1 MAMFQRS
8 RALLA
13 IATALLMTAGAVE
26 ANADRLSLHNHRH
39 HAVKRIVVRTNV
51 RVDNRIAVNIGPRRH
66 RVHGANTYSGDV
78 AVYYRS
84 GVGAWSYGTVSART
98 SRLAF
103 HPNAKII
110 DLSGGKTGCSMEK
123 GVCVLRP

>member
-13 IATALLMTAGAVE
+13 IAAALLMTAGAVE
-26 ANADRLSLHNHRH
+26 ADAGAQGFHRNRH
-39 HAVKRIVVRTNV
+39 HTIKRISVRTNV
-51 RVDNRIAVNIGPRRH
+51 RVGNRITINIGPRRH
-66 RVHGANTYSGDV
+66 RVHGVNTYSGDV
-78 AVYYRS
+78 AVYYRR
-84 GVGAWSYGTVSART
+84 GVGEWSYGTVSVRT

-110 DLSGGKTGCSMEK
+110 DLGSGRNGCSMEK
-123 GVCVLRP
+123 GVCVIRP

>member
-1 MAMFQRS
+1 MFQRS

-13 IATALLMTAGAVE
+13 LAATLLMTVTAVE
-26 ANADRLSLHNHRH
+26 ANADRLGFHNHRH
-39 HAVKRIVVRTNV
+39 HAVKRVVVRTNV
-51 RVDNRIAVNIGPRRH
+51 RVDNRVIVNIGPRRH
-66 RVHGANTYSGDV
+66 RVHNANTYSGDV

-98 SRLAF
+98 SRLAL

-110 DLSGGKTGCSMEK
+110 DLSGGRNGCHTEK
-123 GVCVLRP
+123 GVCVIRP

>member
-13 IATALLMTAGAVE
+13 FATSLLMIATAVE
-26 ANADRLSLHNHRH
+26 ADARGFRHHRH
-39 HAVKRIVVRTNV
+39 DHQGFQRIKVRTKV
-51 RVDNRIAVNIGPRRH
+51 HVDNRVVVNIGRQRH
-66 RVHGANTYSGDV
+66 QIRAANTYSGEV
-78 AVYYRS
+78 AVYYRR
-84 GVGAWSYGTVSART
+84 GVGAWSYGTVGART

-110 DLSGGKTGCSMEK
+110 DLSAGRTGCSMEK
-123 GVCVLRP
+123 GVCVIRP